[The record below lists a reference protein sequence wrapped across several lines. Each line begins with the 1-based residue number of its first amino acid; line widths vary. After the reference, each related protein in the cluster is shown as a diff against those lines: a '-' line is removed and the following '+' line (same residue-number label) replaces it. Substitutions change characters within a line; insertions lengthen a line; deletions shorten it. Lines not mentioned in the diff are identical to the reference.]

1 MVGIPYKVWM
11 YNVQSSYVS
20 TAFVSSSR
28 IFRDGRLCMCAVC
41 SVVVVYMY
49 WGGRVWYFAILVVV
63 LSAMSCVFMSHLV
76 GRPCDLVEGK
86 DTKRLG
92 LIL

>member
-1 MVGIPYKVWM
+1 MEG
-11 YNVQSSYVS
+11 YVC
-20 TAFVSSSR
+20 VSQ
-28 IFRDGRLCMCAVC
+28 CAVC

-76 GRPCDLVEGK
+76 GRPCDLAEGK